1 MNKSDLNDVHVN
13 ESQVIGNSPID
24 SHGSDGEDIQV
35 NDRFK
40 KNKGYHAVPPP
51 YIGNYVPPR
60 ADLSF
65 KGLDDSVFKFAISE
79 TVTSVNRTETINT
92 ARPKAVINDVRKN
105 QINDVKASACW
116 VWRPIK
122 PNSTSTTLKRYDYV
136 DVRGRSMSVMAWVPK
151 KV

>member
-1 MNKSDLNDVHVN
+1 MEAQDHQYPLEDRSQMNKSDLNDVHVN

-24 SHGSDGEDIQV
+24 SHGSDGKDNQV

-65 KGLDDSVFKFAISE
+65 NRQ
-79 TVTSVNRTETINT
+79 VNM

-105 QINDVKASACW
+105 QINDVKALACW

-122 PNSTSTTLKRYDYV
+122 PNSASTTLKRYDYV